1 MVQHLVMGSTST
13 FLTMRIATLIHIQ
26 TLVAATT
33 TLYQAEYKAVTQSWL
48 GLGPSHLM
56 RWRYSILV
64 EPREVDTKSKLLTV
78 HAYFISVLSFSGVV
92 YRPFKD
98 MFLSVSQ
105 Q

>member
-1 MVQHLVMGSTST
+1 MVQYLVEGGIST
-13 FLTMRIATLIHIQ
+13 FLTMRIATLIH
-26 TLVAATT
+26 THNLVTATT
-33 TLYQAEYKAVTQSWL
+33 TLYQAEYKASTQSWL
-48 GLGPSHLM
+48 GLSSSHLM

-64 EPREVDTKSKLLTV
+64 EPREVDTKSNLLTV
-78 HAYFISVLSFSGVV
+78 HAYFISALSFSAVV